1 MSAVNFGVVLR
12 VIYIPWSED
21 QPHFAR
27 SEEVEL
33 LILYRLSWPQYE
45 VLGVVLCLSYHVL
58 EVLQQHA
65 HGPAEELLPR
75 E

>member
-1 MSAVNFGVVLR
+1 MG
-12 VIYIPWSED
+12 IPWSED
-21 QPHFAR
+21 QPHSAR

-58 EVLQQHA
+58 KVLQQHA